1 MQFLRNHI
9 KKKEQNIIKQ
19 SNYAVETLEE
29 SWSLFVKEDTYLSKE
44 YALNLL
50 KVIHQVDIRKVVPWY
65 LFWNLSLQKKL
76 TDNMR
81 VLNRLK
87 RTVKSYNEKFIH
99 KIVVDCKKT
108 ESKINNVR
116 NKIEREFELILKN
129 VNFLNYKNQEKEIE
143 ELIDYIKEIKGIK
156 NQYQDMFNISLQ
168 FVDQLVQKYSN
179 YLNEIIDTNLLFLEY
194 KKIIINSNDS
204 LNKINNIFSKLV
216 KEDIFL
222 DYERRDE
229 LERFI
234 DKAKNDISFSML
246 NQRAMHNEFVFIVQ
260 NLRDKINIESQRIL
274 NYNQNF
280 ILEKKR
286 EYKNLFKKGNL
297 VLDNDQQTAIITD
310 DKHNLVVAGAGS
322 GKTEVLITRI
332 AYLIKRKSDKIK
344 PNKILALAFQNKAA
358 EEIKERLQK
367 RYKIDVEIR
376 TFHSLGKKIIEDVS
390 KRKGS
395 NAPKLKPE
403 CSEDWKYQR
412 YIQTLFNKEVT
423 KNENFQNDIIS
434 FMKNYGDE
442 EVIKK
447 REDFEKKEEFYNYQ
461 RALTYTALDGTKVKS
476 EAEREILNFFLMH
489 KLNNKDIKIIY
500 ENPAEWMRYKNK
512 DGEVII
518 PKPDF
523 YFPDFDIY
531 LEHWAIGK
539 NGKVPE
545 WFAGDNP
552 TKHYKEA
559 MDIKKK
565 KYLANN
571 KLLFETTQADYQTG
585 NFHKIL
591 AEKFISILKI
601 RQPNKKQVLKSLSY
615 KELVDA
621 VWDCAQFVKQIPLN
635 TSRFI
640 VIAKTYRLYPKDI
653 KKRLEN
659 EIWSPKQ
666 YSFAHLANHIYVI
679 YQKEF
684 QKGNYIDFSDMIN
697 VAVDFLKQNEDFYK
711 NKYDHIL
718 IDEYQDISTQR
729 YEMIK
734 ELMNKNSNC
743 KLFCVGDDWQS
754 IMGFAGSNLDFFIN
768 FNKYFP
774 HPARTDLIKNYRSIK
789 SIVDVGACII
799 KNNKIGQIQKKTVSN
814 SEDSKP
820 ILVFSSK
827 HQKKFYDRYYQ
838 QIAKHCLDK
847 IKEYHTKLKYSYG
860 DFMILM
866 RIANKKR
873 LRNFISEYAKLLGI
887 PISENVNKPNCV
899 RIMSVHK
906 SKGLQA
912 RVVMVLNVDKDL
924 YGFPCELE
932 NPEIFMPAIKNNDG
946 LLKQEER
953 RLFYVA
959 VTRAKEEV
967 MIYTQ
972 KYSESE
978 FITEIKEFVK
988 REELGY

>member
-476 EAEREILNFFLMH
+476 EAER
-489 KLNNKDIKIIY
+489 
-500 ENPAEWMRYKNK
+500 
-512 DGEVII
+512 
-518 PKPDF
+518 
-523 YFPDFDIY
+523 
-531 LEHWAIGK
+531 
-539 NGKVPE
+539 
-545 WFAGDNP
+545 
-552 TKHYKEA
+552 
-559 MDIKKK
+559 
-565 KYLANN
+565 
-571 KLLFETTQADYQTG
+571 
-585 NFHKIL
+585 
-591 AEKFISILKI
+591 
-601 RQPNKKQVLKSLSY
+601 
-615 KELVDA
+615 
-621 VWDCAQFVKQIPLN
+621 
-635 TSRFI
+635 
-640 VIAKTYRLYPKDI
+640 
-653 KKRLEN
+653 
-659 EIWSPKQ
+659 
-666 YSFAHLANHIYVI
+666 
-679 YQKEF
+679 
-684 QKGNYIDFSDMIN
+684 
-697 VAVDFLKQNEDFYK
+697 
-711 NKYDHIL
+711 
-718 IDEYQDISTQR
+718 
-729 YEMIK
+729 
-734 ELMNKNSNC
+734 
-743 KLFCVGDDWQS
+743 
-754 IMGFAGSNLDFFIN
+754 
-768 FNKYFP
+768 
-774 HPARTDLIKNYRSIK
+774 
-789 SIVDVGACII
+789 
-799 KNNKIGQIQKKTVSN
+799 
-814 SEDSKP
+814 
-820 ILVFSSK
+820 
-827 HQKKFYDRYYQ
+827 
-838 QIAKHCLDK
+838 
-847 IKEYHTKLKYSYG
+847 
-860 DFMILM
+860 
-866 RIANKKR
+866 
-873 LRNFISEYAKLLGI
+873 
-887 PISENVNKPNCV
+887 
-899 RIMSVHK
+899 
-906 SKGLQA
+906 
-912 RVVMVLNVDKDL
+912 
-924 YGFPCELE
+924 
-932 NPEIFMPAIKNNDG
+932 
-946 LLKQEER
+946 
-953 RLFYVA
+953 
-959 VTRAKEEV
+959 
-967 MIYTQ
+967 
-972 KYSESE
+972 
-978 FITEIKEFVK
+978 
-988 REELGY
+988 